1 VSEPIPPV
9 AAVLDPVELQSRRE
23 MAVAFI
29 CDAGYPHTVAQQ
41 RQVLEDARHLVTE
54 SFRRRGIP
62 SPVGGWVLGLVPPCD
77 TWTDHIAPDIA
88 ARVLADLAE
97 HPPTAAVAVVVA
109 PDLSGRPRQ
118 AP

>member
-9 AAVLDPVELQSRRE
+9 VTVLGPVELQSRRE

-41 RQVLEDARHLVTE
+41 RQVFEDARRLVTE

-62 SPVGGWVLGLVPPCD
+62 SPVGGWVLGLVPPWE

-109 PDLSGRPRQ
+109 LDLSGRPRQ
-118 AP
+118 TP